1 MPLIRYRTGDLAI
14 ITNGEVSE
22 VVGRDYEFLISATGR
37 RISLTAINM
46 HDNIFDGLLA
56 VQFFQERPGEVEC
69 RLQPGPQ
76 WHSSREEAMRAGL
89 LKKLGDD
96 FTLTLHEVK
105 EVEKTSAGKHK
116 WLVTRVGMQPL
127 AS

>member
-1 MPLIRYRTGDLAI
+1 M
-14 ITNGEVSE
+14 TNDECGMTNAVVSE

-37 RISLTAINM
+37 SISLTAVNM
-46 HDNIFDGLLA
+46 HDSLFDGLLA

-69 RLQPGPQ
+69 RFQPGPQ
-76 WHSSREEAMRAGL
+76 WQNSREEAMRVGL

-96 FTLTLHEVK
+96 FTLTLREVG

-116 WLVTRVGMQPL
+116 WLVKTL
-127 AS
+127 K

>member
-1 MPLIRYRTGDLAI
+1 
-14 ITNGEVSE
+14 
-22 VVGRDYEFLISATGR
+22 VGRDYEFLISATGR

-56 VQFFQERPGEVEC
+56 VQFFQERVGEVEC
-69 RLQPGPQ
+69 RFQPGPQ
-76 WHSSREEAMRAGL
+76 CQSSREEAMRAGL

-96 FTLTLHEVK
+96 FILTLREVK

-116 WLVTRVGMQPL
+116 WLISAL
-127 AS
+127 KSSI